1 VPIPGSDN
9 STLVAAWPELQDTV
23 DQGNVI
29 AGKIAANSTVKTR
42 DLNSFSKRQL
52 KCGNGIV
59 SLDPFIW
66 LLATNRFCDTVFSS
80 PRVVYWI
87 PSGASFST
95 TLGLPGG
102 FSITIKLSVST
113 PCNFPFYVPITQGT
127 CNAYF
132 ANSVNAM
139 SQDCFFDNGWQDT
152 SPALQPPFYPLITDG
167 SIS

>member
-1 VPIPGSDN
+1 LDVCSPKSTPWHVFNKEGSRKRKEF
-9 STLVAAWPELQDTV
+9 L
-23 DQGNVI
+23 
-29 AGKIAANSTVKTR
+29 AN
-42 DLNSFSKRQL
+42 Q
-52 KCGNGIV
+52 
-59 SLDPFIW
+59 SL
-66 LLATNRFCDTVFSS
+66 S
-80 PRVVYWI
+80 PSR